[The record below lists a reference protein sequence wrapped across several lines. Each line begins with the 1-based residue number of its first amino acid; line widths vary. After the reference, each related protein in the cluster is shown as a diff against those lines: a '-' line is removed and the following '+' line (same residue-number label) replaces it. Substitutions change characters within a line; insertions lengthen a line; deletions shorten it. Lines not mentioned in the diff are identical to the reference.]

1 MGKRSN
7 GEGSLYQRESD
18 GKWVGALVID
28 GRRRTVYGTTQ
39 KDAREKL
46 RQAQRAAEDGLPL
59 ETGRGA
65 TLGAYLDQWCA
76 VTLPARVRAGRLKPS
91 TFDSYRDVVERHIVP
106 TLGKEPLT
114 KLTPAK
120 VRAWLSAK
128 QIEPSARQPKPRAGA
143 DPIPPVLLSSRT
155 VQYFHA
161 VLRKA
166 LADAVRDELVGRNVA
181 ALVEPPVV
189 RREQVKPLT
198 ADEARAVLV
207 AAANDRLRALWLV
220 MLSVGLRRGEALALR
235 WDDLDLE
242 AGTVSIRRSLQRL
255 RGDRDP
261 ATGRRRGHLVEVDPK
276 TIGSSATVA
285 LPASLVT
292 ALTEHR
298 EVQRLER
305 MVAVAWVD
313 PGLVFTTSVGTALE
327 PRNVNRAWST
337 LCAKASV
344 RQLRLH
350 DLRHSAASFMFA
362 AGVDLKLVQTTLRH
376 SRLATTADVYAHVL
390 DEVQHQAADR
400 MDGVL
405 RSLSGR

>member
-1 MGKRSN
+1 MSKRAN

-18 GKWVGALVID
+18 GKWVGAVTVD
-28 GRRRTVYGTTQ
+28 GRRRTVYGPTQ
-39 KDAREKL
+39 REAREKL
-46 RQAQRAAEDGLPL
+46 RRAQRTLEDGLPL
-59 ETGRGA
+59 ESGRGV
-65 TLGAYLDQWCA
+65 TLGAYLGQWCA

-106 TLGKEPLT
+106 SLGRERLA

-128 QIEPSARQPKPRAGA
+128 QIEPSARQPKPRAGVELA
-143 DPIPPVLLSSRT
+143 PVLLSSRT
-155 VQYFHA
+155 VAYFHA

-181 ALVEPPVV
+181 ALVEPPIV
-189 RREQVKPLT
+189 RRDPVRPLS
-198 ADEARAVLV
+198 AEEARSV
-207 AAANDRLRALWLV
+207 LRALWLV

-242 AGTVSIRRSLQRL
+242 VGTVTIGRSLQRL
-255 RGDRDP
+255 RGDKDP
-261 ATGRRRGHLVEVDPK
+261 ETGRRKGRLVEVDPK
-276 TIGSSATVA
+276 TAASSATIA

-292 ALTEHR
+292 ALEEHA

-327 PRNVNRAWST
+327 PRNINRCWSA
-337 LCAKASV
+337 LCTKAGV
-344 RQLRLH
+344 RQMRLH

-400 MDGVL
+400 MDIVL
-405 RSLSGR
+405 RSLS